1 MEILDKFAPSKIKYL
16 RANHSKLNTTKEL
29 NKAIIILTIKLRNQF
44 LKTKTHQSRLKKFL

>member
-29 NKAIIILTIKLRNQF
+29 NKAIIILTTKLRNQS

>member
-29 NKAIIILTIKLRNQF
+29 NKTIIILATKLRNQF